1 MNPDSPVMRFLGSLF
16 DLAVLQILF
25 LITSI
30 PIFTIGA
37 GMTAMFSLCWK
48 LQQDSVTSVV
58 RTYFADFKA
67 NFRSSTVAWLIILA
81 CTLLLVLDI
90 RYYLQGSDAFMLVPL
105 LISYVLLAV
114 VYMEFLY
121 VFPMIAWFDNKLTAH
136 FKNAPML
143 ALYHLLTTVLVSAM
157 YGMIFNVFLRLLPIT
172 GLLGF
177 SGGTYLASLFFGNV
191 FRKHGASSC
200 APAECDSEC
209 ANGEEGNRN
218 GE

>member
-1 MNPDSPVMRFLGSLF
+1 MRLNPDSPVMRFLGRLF

-25 LITSI
+25 LVTSI

-37 GMTAMFSLCWK
+37 GLTAMFSMCWK
-48 LQQDSVTSVV
+48 LQQDSVTSVI

-67 NFRSSTVAWLIILA
+67 NFRQSTVAWLIILA
-81 CTLLLVLDI
+81 CSLLLILDI
-90 RYYLQGSDAFMLVPL
+90 RFYLQKSDTFFGAPL
-105 LISYVLLAV
+105 LISYVLLVV

-121 VFPMIAWFDNKLTAH
+121 VFPIIAWFDNKLTAH

-143 ALYHLLTTVLVSAM
+143 ALYHFLTTVLVSAM

-172 GLLGF
+172 ILLGF
-177 SGGTYLASLFFGNV
+177 SGGTYLASLFFGTV

-200 APAECDSEC
+200 EPEKM
-209 ANGEEGNRN
+209 
-218 GE
+218 